1 MGLNF
6 FSKFGIE
13 LGSFFKAESC
23 EAVRAAAAV
32 STLEPILKY

>member
-1 MGLNF
+1 MGINF

-23 EAVRAAAAV
+23 EAVRAATAA
-32 STLEPILKY
+32 STLESVLKY